1 MEKRFSKHVTAAGI
15 VLMLVSCVWALALAG
30 ATSDGEDTPRYSA
43 WSTPVNLGPPVNT
56 TLPDFQPFITKDG
69 LSLYFVILE
78 GVNPGD
84 PQDIWVAKRNSKTD
98 PWGTPQ
104 RLGPAINTPAV
115 EALPFVTTD
124 GHWMY
129 FLSART
135 GGFGRNDIY
144 VSRRQNKREDLPTD
158 PSGGW
163 QEAVNLGPNINTSF
177 GEQAPFVFEDEVT
190 GITTLYFNSNRVA
203 NQHDIYASTLQ
214 PDGTFGP
221 AAPVAELNTP
231 YVEQHPMLSR
241 DGLQMFFV
249 SDRPGSTAGSDG
261 LRSLDIWVSTRAS
274 TSDPWGTPENLD
286 DVNASLGG
294 GPINSMFFEG
304 RPALSFD
311 GTVLYF
317 HNGGRPENLGG
328 QGNFDIW
335 MTTRTKIDGKD

>member
-1 MEKRFSKHVTAAGI
+1 M
-15 VLMLVSCVWALALAG
+15 WALALAG

-56 TLPDFQPFITKDG
+56 ALPEFQPFVTKDG
-69 LSLYFVILE
+69 LSLYFVVLE
-78 GVNPGD
+78 GPNVGD
-84 PQDIWVAKRNSKTD
+84 PQDIWVSKRSSKSD

-104 RLGPAINTPAV
+104 RLGPAINTPGKV
-115 EALPFVTTD
+115 IEAMPFVTVD

-144 VSRRQNKREDLPTD
+144 VSRRHNKREDFPTD

-163 QEAVNLGPNINTSF
+163 QEAVNLGPNINTSS
-177 GEQAPFVFEDEVT
+177 GEQAPFVFEDEET
-190 GITTLYFNSNRVA
+190 GITTLYFNSNRPT
-203 NQHDIYASTLQ
+203 NIQHDIYASTLQ

-221 AAPVAELNTP
+221 AAPVAELNTLSSND
-231 YVEQHPMLSR
+231 QHPMLSR
-241 DGLQMFFV
+241 DGLQMFFI
-249 SDRPGSTAGSDG
+249 SDRPGSRIGNDG
-261 LRSLDIWVSTRAS
+261 FFSSDIWVSTRAS

-286 DVNASLGG
+286 VVNARLGG

-317 HNGGRPENLGG
+317 HNGGRPENIGG
-328 QGNFDIW
+328 QGFFDIW
-335 MTTRTKIDGKD
+335 MTTRTKLNRQE